1 LIRQDQQEKLKMGF
15 AGDELDIEA
24 GTRIH
29 FVGIGGVSMSALA
42 EMMHSRGYPV
52 TGSDRQSSELTDR
65 LGKMGMDIRI
75 GHSAETVEDVDMVVY
90 TSAAASNNP
99 EVLRA
104 GERAIPLMKRSEF
117 LGKLTAGKQMVG
129 IAGTH
134 GKTTTT
140 AMVGAVLDAANL
152 DPTVLVGGLVTG
164 DERNLRLGSQ
174 TIWAVEA
181 DEFDRS
187 FLTLHPDVA
196 VVTNLEA
203 DHLDCYGG
211 LQEIEQAFQQYL
223 DQTHRAAVMCADS
236 PLVNTLRVKPDLK
249 RIDYGLGD
257 NCQLSADH
265 IEAKGFSSRIRV
277 TFEGDVLGEI
287 LLQIPGLHNVNNA
300 LAAVGTGIAMD
311 LEWEAIRSGL
321 ESFRGVRRRFEI
333 LGQAKGI
340 TLVSDY
346 AHHPT
351 EISAVLNTARK
362 GWDGRLVAIFQP
374 HLYSRTR
381 DFAEAFGSALSIAD
395 SVWVTDIYAARER
408 AIPGVDG
415 RLLEDWTRKTGHDD
429 VHFVA
434 DADDLMKKV
443 LNDLETDDL
452 VVVMGAGDIDQVA
465 HGLFSSLSESR

>member
-1 LIRQDQQEKLKMGF
+1 
-15 AGDELDIEA
+15 
-24 GTRIH
+24 
-29 FVGIGGVSMSALA
+29 
-42 EMMHSRGYPV
+42 
-52 TGSDRQSSELTDR
+52 
-65 LGKMGMDIRI
+65 
-75 GHSAETVEDVDMVVY
+75 
-90 TSAAASNNP
+90 
-99 EVLRA
+99 
-104 GERAIPLMKRSEF
+104 
-117 LGKLTAGKQMVG
+117 
-129 IAGTH
+129 
-134 GKTTTT
+134 
-140 AMVGAVLDAANL
+140 
-152 DPTVLVGGLVTG
+152 
-164 DERNLRLGSQ
+164 
-174 TIWAVEA
+174 
-181 DEFDRS
+181 
-187 FLTLHPDVA
+187 
-196 VVTNLEA
+196 
-203 DHLDCYGG
+203 
-211 LQEIEQAFQQYL
+211 
-223 DQTHRAAVMCADS
+223 
-236 PLVNTLRVKPDLK
+236 
-249 RIDYGLGD
+249 
-257 NCQLSADH
+257 
-265 IEAKGFSSRIRV
+265 V